1 VGVTGLHTYQY
12 QDEEFHRNWEQIKG
26 LVLTMFRRMNVP
38 TDDED
43 AWQIARIALW
53 YAMQR
58 YNPESGTKLGTYYY
72 RVLQSHL
79 SEYFASCHYGIQ
91 YPTSLMR
98 ASKRDRDRR
107 LKPLEFISLDY
118 RPDDSESEDTL
129 VDNIPSPTS
138 LEEVERKIALEQIME
153 RLKKYLTPRQ
163 YQVVSM
169 VIGIFGYPPMEM
181 ADVANELGISTYK
194 VNNVYWNAVN
204 IIRRL
209 VAKDSRLSVELLAIL
224 S

>member
-1 VGVTGLHTYQY
+1 MYQL
-12 QDEEFHRNWEQIKG
+12 DENQFERNWEQLKG
-26 LVLTMFRRMNVP
+26 IAAVVFHRMHVP
-38 TDDED
+38 VNDED

-53 YAMQR
+53 YALQR

-79 SEYFASCHYGIQ
+79 AEYFASCHYGIQ

-98 ASKRDRDRR
+98 ASKRDRDKR

-118 RPDDSESEDTL
+118 RPDDSEPEDTFA
-129 VDNIPSPTS
+129 DRIPSPTS
-138 LEEVERKIALEQIME
+138 LEEVERKIALEQMME

-194 VNNVYWNAVN
+194 VNYVYWNAVN

>member
-1 VGVTGLHTYQY
+1 LYQP
-12 QDEEFHRNWEQIKG
+12 DENQFERNWEQLKG
-26 LVLTMFRRMNVP
+26 IAAVVFHRMHVP
-38 TDDED
+38 VNDED

-58 YNPESGTKLGTYYY
+58 YNPENCTKLGTYYY

-118 RPDDSESEDTL
+118 RPDDSESEDTFA
-129 VDNIPSPTS
+129 DRIPSPTS
-138 LEEVERKIALEQIME
+138 LEEVERKIALEQMME

-181 ADVANELGISTYK
+181 ADVANELGISTNR

>member
-1 VGVTGLHTYQY
+1 LYQP
-12 QDEEFHRNWEQIKG
+12 DENQFERNWEQLKG
-26 LVLTMFRRMNVP
+26 IAAVVFHRMHVP
-38 TDDED
+38 VNDED

-53 YAMQR
+53 YAIQR
-58 YNPESGTKLGTYYY
+58 YDPQSGTKLGTYYY

-118 RPDDSESEDTL
+118 RPDDSESEDTFA
-129 VDNIPSPTS
+129 DRIPSPTS
-138 LEEVERKIALEQIME
+138 LEEVERKIALEQMME

-194 VNNVYWNAVN
+194 VNYVYWNAVN